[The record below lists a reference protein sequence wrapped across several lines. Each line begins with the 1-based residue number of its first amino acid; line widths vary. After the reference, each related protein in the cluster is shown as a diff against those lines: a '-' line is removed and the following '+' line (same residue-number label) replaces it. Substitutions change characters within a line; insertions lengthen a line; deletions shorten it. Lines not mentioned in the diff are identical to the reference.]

1 MKVRTVSYKSQN
13 NSHEFTQSLHQTGFS
28 VLTDHPIDFQLID
41 AVYNEWKVFFNDQ
54 RKHDYTFDI
63 VKQDGYFPLGT
74 ENAKGASLSDLKEF
88 YHFYLWGKIPKGL
101 SDNTKEL
108 YEQLVKLTS
117 TLLSWIQDETPVDI
131 KSLFSMPLPDMI
143 KDSTSH
149 LLRII
154 HYPPLNGTE
163 QMGAIRG
170 GSHEDIN
177 LITLLVAGTEP
188 GLQVQDLDGN
198 WHNVSCDQ
206 GSLAINSGDMLHEI
220 SGKYFPSTTHR
231 VINPNDKIKN
241 KSRYSMPLFLH
252 PKDEVVLSSR
262 YTARQ
267 YLDERLKEIGLKD

>member
-1 MKVRTVSYKSQN
+1 MKVRTVSYRSK
-13 NSHEFTQSLHQTGFS
+13 NSSNEFTQSLHQTGFS

-149 LLRII
+149 L
-154 HYPPLNGTE
+154 
-163 QMGAIRG
+163 
-170 GSHEDIN
+170 
-177 LITLLVAGTEP
+177 
-188 GLQVQDLDGN
+188 
-198 WHNVSCDQ
+198 
-206 GSLAINSGDMLHEI
+206 
-220 SGKYFPSTTHR
+220 
-231 VINPNDKIKN
+231 
-241 KSRYSMPLFLH
+241 
-252 PKDEVVLSSR
+252 
-262 YTARQ
+262 
-267 YLDERLKEIGLKD
+267 